1 MSELS
6 VRCGKAALASGSKFH
21 PANAS
26 AGSNRSSQGGDEMAE
41 AFGHYH
47 SRLGSS
53 FPLSATA
60 LFRRLL
66 VVEQTKPDESGPS
79 DADLL
84 VPGV

>member
-41 AFGHYH
+41 AFGILA
-47 SRLGSS
+47 SCTRASASS
-53 FPLSATA
+53 SPTCRDQLH
-60 LFRRLL
+60 
-66 VVEQTKPDESGPS
+66 G
-79 DADLL
+79 
-84 VPGV
+84 

>member
-1 MSELS
+1 MSELN

-47 SRLGSS
+47 SRFGSTAAHKHPLILCPELG
-53 FPLSATA
+53 
-60 LFRRLL
+60 
-66 VVEQTKPDESGPS
+66 VEQS
-79 DADLL
+79 
-84 VPGV
+84 